1 MCIRD
6 RATGGYAFASLIT
19 NPLGA
24 ATDTTNCLELSNFG
38 FSICESSIIDSI
50 TVEIDRGRSALG
62 DNVTDV
68 KIVLVNPND
77 LSESQNKANTSTS
90 WPVADAVATYGGD
103 NWGIAWT
110 PEMIS
115 DPGFAVR
122 IQARIDKPL
131 GVGQARID
139 NVIVHVYCTL
149 DGCPKDTTVNLSLI
163 HI

>member
-6 RATGGYAFASLIT
+6 RLST
-19 NPLGA
+19 NLLGA

-103 NWGIAWT
+103 NWGVAWT
-110 PEMIS
+110 PEMIN
-115 DPGFAVR
+115 DPGFALR
-122 IQARIDKPL
+122 IQVRRC
-131 GVGQARID
+131 V
-139 NVIVHVYCTL
+139 
-149 DGCPKDTTVNLSLI
+149 
-163 HI
+163 